1 MQTFLPY
8 ADFGASSIALDDRG
22 LGKQRVET
30 FQILRALTWPNY
42 AWKNHPAVRMWR
54 GFVPALVA
62 YGLAN
67 CAEWVRR
74 GFSDTG
80 EASRLA
86 FPAGRRPTEVE
97 LWRRGQLPAWLG
109 LPALHLSHRSAL
121 LRKD

>member
-8 ADFGASSIALDDRG
+8 ADFGASSIALDDRR

-74 GFSDTG
+74 GDSGTLQGPPLALTPRRPPTQG
-80 EASRLA
+80 EPP
-86 FPAGRRPTEVE
+86 PAGAP
-97 LWRRGQLPAWLG
+97 PA
-109 LPALHLSHRSAL
+109 P
-121 LRKD
+121 